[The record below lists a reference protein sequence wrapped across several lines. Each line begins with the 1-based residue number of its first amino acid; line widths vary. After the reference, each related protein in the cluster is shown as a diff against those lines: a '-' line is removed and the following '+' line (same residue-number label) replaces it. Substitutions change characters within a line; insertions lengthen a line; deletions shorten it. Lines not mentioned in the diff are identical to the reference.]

1 MTALAADRNTPYKG
15 TEVQEVPVKGGVKIH
30 GGALL
35 VLNAGFAA
43 PGTTAT
49 GLIAL
54 GRAESGVDNTSGAD
68 GDVVVRVRKPT
79 AKSFKWANSAST
91 DEITQAD
98 VGSTCYIV
106 DDQTVAKT
114 DGTSTRSAAGTVV
127 AVDSSGVW
135 VE

>member
-1 MTALAADRNTPYKG
+1 MTQLAADRNTPYKG

-35 VLNAGFAA
+35 VLDSGYAA

-49 GLIAL
+49 GLKAF
-54 GRAESGVDNTSGAD
+54 GRAEAGVDNTTGAD
-68 GDVVVRVRKPT
+68 GDVVVRARKPT
-79 AKSFKWANSAST
+79 AKAFKWANSPGA
-91 DEITQAD
+91 DEITQAEVGD
-98 VGSTCYIV
+98 VCYIV
-106 DDQTVAKT
+106 DDQTVAKL
-114 DGTSTRSAAGTVV
+114 STGRSVAGTVV